1 MFFADGESDTKK
13 TLGFGSKMTAGGIL
27 GHDGA
32 KGSAGKLSKSFG
44 TVACKA
50 FLRGRRNIF
59 EGPKICPVSSGR
71 IVFKLVL

>member
-1 MFFADGESDTKK
+1 MGNPTQKK

-32 KGSAGKLSKSFG
+32 KVSASKLSKSFG
-44 TVACKA
+44 TKACKA

>member
-32 KGSAGKLSKSFG
+32 KVSASKLSKSFG
-44 TVACKA
+44 TKACKVILGA
-50 FLRGRRNIF
+50 DGTFSKGLRFALFLV
-59 EGPKICPVSSGR
+59 EG
-71 IVFKLVL
+71 